1 MLADKYGRKWLLV
14 LNIAQIQ
21 LRAMWMYLVLSFP
34 DVIPIRFIWLEAA
47 LGLLGGGS
55 MVATAL
61 LFVIVSD
68 VTPSSQT

>member
-1 MLADKYGRKWLLV
+1 
-14 LNIAQIQ
+14 
-21 LRAMWMYLVLSFP
+21 MYLVLSFP